1 MADKSNQADARDIP
15 LPENCDA
22 ARGRGFQIFW
32 SFKKEKFVEFCY
44 KKTYQNELQ
53 NQDSCSLQFK
63 KSKVGTRAQGI
74 QPLIDKV
81 KDGCGVTK
89 FKKLSKE
96 QWLYDGDESIELFA
110 APQHFP
116 FEVGEMS
123 DLRTNPFKG
132 GGVDAI
138 LIEPVEAYEW
148 MQPRGCDF
156 VDEPEWMKT
165 LGCDSVNEPEWMKTH
180 GCDSVDEPN
189 VQKEDPFAIYVGPI
203 TRLRSKKLSE
213 KVVGLIQNLE
223 SEEELLDG
231 CGVTKFKKLSKEQWL
246 YDGDESIE
254 LFAAPQHFPFE
265 VGEMSDLRTNP
276 FKGGGVDAILIEP
289 VEAYEWMQPRGC
301 DFVDEPEWMKTL
313 GCDSVNEPEW
323 MKTHG
328 CDSVDEPNVQKEDPF
343 AIYVGP
349 ITRLRSKKLSE
360 KVVGLIQNLESE
372 EELLGITSTFSTTST
387 TT

>member
-1 MADKSNQADARDIP
+1 MSFNDHIWKELSSATWKFMRRYKLWILCLDIQHFGIHKSKLKLGCLKEEEDFKFSGHSRRKN
-15 LPENCDA
+15 L
-22 ARGRGFQIFW
+22 W
-32 SFKKEKFVEFCY
+32 SFCY

-63 KSKVGTRAQGI
+63 KSKVGTRAQEI
-74 QPLIDKV
+74 HPLIDKV
-81 KDGCGVTK
+81 KDGFGVTK

-116 FEVGEMS
+116 FDVGEMS

-132 GGVDAI
+132 GGDDAI

-156 VDEPEWMKT
+156 VDEPERMKT
-165 LGCDSVNEPEWMKTH
+165 RGCNSVNEPK
-180 GCDSVDEPN
+180 
-189 VQKEDPFAIYVGPI
+189 
-203 TRLRSKKLSE
+203 
-213 KVVGLIQNLE
+213 
-223 SEEELLDG
+223 
-231 CGVTKFKKLSKEQWL
+231 
-246 YDGDESIE
+246 
-254 LFAAPQHFPFE
+254 
-265 VGEMSDLRTNP
+265 
-276 FKGGGVDAILIEP
+276 
-289 VEAYEWMQPRGC
+289 
-301 DFVDEPEWMKTL
+301 
-313 GCDSVNEPEW
+313 W